1 VTIPEEQ
8 VKLLLGEEGRTGVI
22 KGFKSKSGKRFNA
35 ALRLERAGDGA
46 EADDF
51 ENDVRIVFDF
61 SAVEPEILP
70 DVVCPSCGG
79 QIRKTSFGFGCVN
92 FRKEDENSCRF
103 SIGQIAG
110 KNLTASNVKQL
121 LTEGRTDTIRG
132 FKSKNKKKF
141 DACLVLEKDEEGKP
155 SIQFDFEHVEAKKIA
170 GVVCPLCQ
178 GEIVATP
185 FGFGC
190 ANYRKDDENSCRFS
204 IGKMAEKSL
213 TETQIKQLLGS
224 GRTET
229 IRGFKSKSGK
239 KFDARVALSK
249 DETGKVTGLKF
260 DFDDVEPVTVKD
272 VSCPLCGG
280 KIAVTPFGYGCTNY
294 KKDDESSCRFVI
306 GKIAGLKLKED
317 QVRELLTRKK
327 TSPINGF
334 VAKTGMIFEAPLKL
348 TDEGRVEFD
357 FPEKPKPEESNVPCP
372 KCGKLMKRA
381 KWQYECECGF
391 KLRHTVAQIPLS
403 EETIIELVTTGKTR
417 KKITGFTSKAGNV
430 FDTCL
435 KFEDDTIKFD
445 FDNPGEPDADAP
457 ADTPQAQGNNP
468 GEASEHSAETVEYPG
483 SAQGEPYSGFPTEN
497 GQPVAEYSG
506 GTQDEP
512 AVLEDTP

>member
-1 VTIPEEQ
+1 
-8 VKLLLGEEGRTGVI
+8 
-22 KGFKSKSGKRFNA
+22 
-35 ALRLERAGDGA
+35 
-46 EADDF
+46 
-51 ENDVRIVFDF
+51 
-61 SAVEPEILP
+61 
-70 DVVCPSCGG
+70 
-79 QIRKTSFGFGCVN
+79 
-92 FRKEDENSCRF
+92 
-103 SIGQIAG
+103 
-110 KNLTASNVKQL
+110 
-121 LTEGRTDTIRG
+121 
-132 FKSKNKKKF
+132 
-141 DACLVLEKDEEGKP
+141 
-155 SIQFDFEHVEAKKIA
+155 
-170 GVVCPLCQ
+170 
-178 GEIVATP
+178 VATP

-229 IRGFKSKSGK
+229 IRGFKAKSGK
-239 KFDARVALSK
+239 KFDARVALAK

-272 VSCPLCGG
+272 VVCPLCGG

-381 KWQYECECGF
+381 QWQYECECGF

-403 EETIIELVTTGKTR
+403 EETMIELVTTGKTR
-417 KKITGFTSKAGNV
+417 QKITGFTSKAGNV
-430 FDTCL
+430 FETCL

-445 FDNPGEPDADAP
+445 FDNPGEPDAL
-457 ADTPQAQGNNP
+457 ADTPQAQDNN
-468 GEASEHSAETVEYPG
+468 Y
-483 SAQGEPYSGFPTEN
+483 
-497 GQPVAEYSG
+497 
-506 GTQDEP
+506 
-512 AVLEDTP
+512 